1 MDDFLKGSEL
11 GKQPHCCHGDEYP
24 TESSR
29 GSDLSD
35 ITEEDEEE
43 LRSEMQLED
52 GGRRRPGGPSH
63 GTLKVSA
70 ESCSCCAWRSWGWG
84 LVAPLPS
91 WSMERRQRVLT
102 PGSSR
107 WDRLGAPSCALGL
120 QERSLHKSWRPSRGL
135 AGSVPLLAGAA
146 ALSQEVWLS
155 CPPARGRPAW
165 AQRGQDRWLGSPLW
179 ASWMSSICKQLWA
192 QVQLCT
198 LAWPL
203 STLRRTH
210 VRRGHL

>member
-1 MDDFLKGSEL
+1 MVCPHTAVPLLRPRGSGGGPFPSASAPAL
-11 GKQPHCCHGDEYP
+11 GPQPHCCHGDEYP

-43 LRSEMQLED
+43 LHSEMQLED

-91 WSMERRQRVLT
+91 WSVERRQRVLT
-102 PGSSR
+102 PGSSC

-120 QERSLHKSWRPSRGL
+120 QERSLHGTR
-135 AGSVPLLAGAA
+135 AGAHPG
-146 ALSQEVWLS
+146 V
-155 CPPARGRPAW
+155 
-165 AQRGQDRWLGSPLW
+165 
-179 ASWMSSICKQLWA
+179 
-192 QVQLCT
+192 
-198 LAWPL
+198 
-203 STLRRTH
+203 
-210 VRRGHL
+210 